1 MTPTRPLLPLL
12 LAGAVLSAPVP
23 ERRDQPPAHPQPAPV
38 PEMARG
44 ADIGWLSEMES
55 AGRVLR
61 DSKGNVSNG
70 FDVLKEAG
78 INSIRL
84 RVWVNPK
91 SGWCSRGDV
100 VKMAMRARDKG
111 FRIMIDFHYSDSWA
125 DPGQQTKPAAWNGHS
140 VATLRTDIANHT
152 KDVLQA
158 LKDAAVTPE
167 WVQIGNETNDGML
180 WDDGRASKNMANYAS
195 FVQSGSAAAKSIF
208 PDAKVMAHV
217 SNCHDNAL
225 FRWNFDGLKSNGAT
239 WDVIGMSLY
248 PDTVG
253 WRATTDK
260 CLSNMRDMISR
271 YGKKV
276 MIAEVG
282 LEWWARDSSYAL
294 LRKTLADMKS
304 LGDNGLGVFY
314 WEPLSP
320 SGWNGYQKGAL
331 DNTGK
336 LTKAMDAFKE
346 LAPSAVGGRALPVT
360 SSPSTRLRDALG
372 RIETRDVPL
381 VPDYPAP

>member
-1 MTPTRPLLPLL
+1 MTSTRLFLPVLL
-12 LAGAVLSAPVP
+12 LAGATLSEPVP
-23 ERRDQPPAHPQPAPV
+23 ERNQMPPRHQPAPA

-70 FDVLKEAG
+70 LDILKEAG

-91 SGWCSRGDV
+91 NGWCGKDDV
-100 VKMAMRARDKG
+100 VKMAKRARDKG

-125 DPGQQTKPAAWNGHS
+125 DPGQQTKPAAWNGHA

-158 LKDAAVTPE
+158 LKEASVTPE

-208 PDAKVMAHV
+208 PDAKVMVHV
-217 SNCHDNAL
+217 SNFDDNAL
-225 FRWNFDGLKSNGAT
+225 FRWNFDGLEQNGAS

-248 PDTVG
+248 PDTLG

-276 MIAEVG
+276 MVAEVG

-294 LRKTLADMKS
+294 LRKTLSDMKS

-346 LAPSAVGGRALPVT
+346 MTPSGVGARDVPAVAG
-360 SSPSTRLRDALG
+360 PSTRLRDALG
-372 RIETRDVPL
+372 RIETREAPL
-381 VPDYPAP
+381 VPDFPAH